1 MSIPASVFIITFNE
15 EKNIQRLLESVQD
28 FNEIIVVDSGSTDNT
43 INLAKALGA
52 KVSHQEWLGFSKQ
65 KQYAMSLCKNDWV
78 LNLDADEEI
87 PETLKNEIKD
97 AIESNHANAIR
108 FKRNDLFLN
117 KTYPQV
123 CKLPSNVRL
132 YRKSQASFNE
142 NCLVHESADVTGP
155 EITLN
160 TPFIHYGYNEIHTL
174 LQKQNEYSTLKAK
187 EKFLKGKR
195 FSYIKL
201 GLVFPIEFIKKFVF
215 QRYISFGWR
224 GLILS
229 LMNANYAFLKEAKL
243 YGLHQNKNS
252 EL

>member
-1 MSIPASVFIITFNE
+1 MSIPVSVFIITLNE
-15 EKNIQRLLESVQD
+15 EKNIQRVLESVQD

-43 INLAKALGA
+43 ISIAKKLGA
-52 KVSHQEWLGFSKQ
+52 KVSHQDWLGFSKQ
-65 KQYAMSLCKNDWV
+65 KQYAMSLCQNDWV

-87 PETLKNEIKD
+87 PVALKKEINS
-97 AIESNHANAIR
+97 AIESDRANAIR

-117 KTYPQV
+117 KSYPEI

-132 YRKSQASFNE
+132 YKKSQASFDKD
-142 NCLVHESADVTGP
+142 CLVHESADVIGP

-187 EKFLKGKR
+187 EKFLRGKK

-201 GLVFPIEFIKKFVF
+201 ALVYPVEFIKKFIF

-243 YGLHQNKNS
+243 YGLYQNK
-252 EL
+252 E